1 VIKKVLQFIS
11 NTKHKFDVC
20 IDHTRPSLAFEIQE
34 IKESLLACKDR
45 GIRARVIS
53 EVTKDNISYCKG
65 LVTVVDELRHLDGIK
80 GNFYVNETEYLVP
93 ASFHDKGMPASE
105 VIYSNMKELVE
116 HQQYVFDTL
125 WNRSIPAE
133 EKMTEI
139 EEGITS
145 PNLEVI
151 RNVQEAAKRSWDLA
165 RNAEE
170 EVFVMVAT
178 ANAFR
183 RQMQMRILQQI
194 NEVMRQRPNLKI
206 KFLIPADEKIT
217 QTIENSKVEC
227 PRVDFRIYEEGLNT
241 GITIEIVDK
250 KECLMIAPQAKDD
263 AKMDYRDFSA
273 LSFYSNSKP
282 IVLSLAT
289 IIESY
294 WRQTELYEQSKEQLR
309 AAEDEIANMKEYLN
323 EVLKEVS
330 NMRNRQIQ

>member
-1 VIKKVLQFIS
+1 
-11 NTKHKFDVC
+11 
-20 IDHTRPSLAFEIQE
+20 LAFEIQE

-45 GIRARVIS
+45 GIKTRVIT

-65 LVTVVDELRHLDGIK
+65 LVTVVDEFRHLDGIK

-105 VIYSNMKELVE
+105 IIYSNMKELVE

-125 WNRSIPAE
+125 WNKSIPAE
-133 EKMTEI
+133 EKITEI
-139 EEGITS
+139 EEGITQ

-151 RNVQEAAKRSWDLA
+151 QNVQEAAKRSWDLA
-165 RNAEE
+165 KNAKE
-170 EVFVMVAT
+170 EVLAMVAT

-183 RQMQMRILQQI
+183 RQLQLGILQEI

-217 QTIENSKVEC
+217 ETIENSKLEC
-227 PRVDFRIYEEGLNT
+227 PQADFRIYEESLNT

-263 AKMDYRDFSA
+263 VKMDYRDFSG

-289 IIESY
+289 IVESY
-294 WRQTELYEQSKEQLR
+294 WRQTELYEQSKKQLHI
-309 AAEDEIANMKEYLN
+309 AEDELANMKEYLN
-323 EVLKEVS
+323 EVLKEV
-330 NMRNRQIQ
+330 NNVRKRQVQ